1 MIRLIIIVVFSVN
14 FLFTGFRVLGQ
25 GMCSFSGVAGGRASL
40 ITTNLSST
48 EGVISCNIVGFG
60 IISLVIGFWIYA
72 FKDKLLPVFNEE
84 IKPTDI
90 QKQYE
95 KNDDTTKKRIKNI
108 SQELEIDDSQDT
120 KVEEALI
127 NSTEELLNLKIQ
139 IEKLKDERDLK
150 EKELKSILD
159 QASKKDELID
169 EIQKLRR
176 DLYE

>member
-1 MIRLIIIVVFSVN
+1 MIRLIIIVVMSLN
-14 FLFTGFRVLGQ
+14 FLFTGFSVLGQ
-25 GMCSFSGVAGGRASL
+25 GMCSFSGAAGGRVSL
-40 ITTNLSST
+40 ISTNLSST

-60 IISLVIGFWIYA
+60 LIGLVIGFWVYA
-72 FKDKLLPVFNEE
+72 FKDKILPVMNEE
-84 IKPTDI
+84 IKPKNI

-95 KNDDTTKKRIKNI
+95 KNDHNSKERINNI
-108 SQELEIDDSQDT
+108 SQELEIDDAQDR
-120 KVEEALI
+120 KDEEALI
-127 NSTEELLNLKIQ
+127 NSNEELLNLKIQ

-159 QASKKDELID
+159 KESKKDELIE

>member
-1 MIRLIIIVVFSVN
+1 MIRLIIIVVISVN
-14 FLFTGFRVLGQ
+14 FLFTGFSVLGQ
-25 GMCSFSGVAGGRASL
+25 GMCSFSSVAGGRASL

-72 FKDKLLPVFNEE
+72 FKDKILPVFNQE
-84 IKPTDI
+84 IKPLDI

-95 KNDDTTKKRIKNI
+95 KNDDNTKEKIKNI
-108 SQELEIDDSQDT
+108 SQELDINGSQDT
-120 KVEEALI
+120 QGEEALI
-127 NSTEELLNLKIQ
+127 NSNKELSNLKVQ

-159 QASKKDELID
+159 KESKKDELIE